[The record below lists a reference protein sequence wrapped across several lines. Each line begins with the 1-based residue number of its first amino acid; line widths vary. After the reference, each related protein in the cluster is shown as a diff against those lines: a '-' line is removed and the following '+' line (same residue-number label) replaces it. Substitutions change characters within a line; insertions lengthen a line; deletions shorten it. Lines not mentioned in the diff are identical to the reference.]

1 MRITS
6 YIDVIK
12 NNQVTAAETGKTENN
27 SIESAKAN
35 KVMNNIAPIKVH
47 CTVRSSQ
54 KNSSNSPLI
63 ITNEEYCDKD

>member
-12 NNQVTAAETGKTENN
+12 NNQVTASETGKTENN
-27 SIESAKAN
+27 SIESPKAN

-47 CTVRSSQ
+47 CEVRSSP
-54 KNSSNSPLI
+54 KKSSNSPLI